1 MGDIYETIVY
11 RGYTIKIVYDNDA
24 EGPRVWDNVGV
35 IYSNCQGYNPDGHTL
50 SELLDNPDYHE
61 EDGNF
66 DQSKF
71 DEDHIWLK
79 VYAYIHGGITIRCT
93 PFGCDWDSGLFG
105 YIVAK
110 KEEAMKM
117 CGFKTWG
124 EEEAKSVES
133 YLRGEI
139 EILNDYYTGS
149 VYGYIVED
157 GETQLDS
164 CWGFY
169 GDDGLE
175 QIKSDCRDYI
185 DCQIKKGRRDRIEY
199 LRRKLREKGKQLRLP
214 MFVI

>member
-1 MGDIYETIVY
+1 MNVYETIEY
-11 RGYTIKIVYDNDA
+11 RGYTIKIVYDHDT
-24 EGPRVWDNVGV
+24 EGPRIWDNVGV
-35 IYSNCQGYNPDGHTL
+35 IYSNCRWYNPDGHTL
-50 SELLDNPDYHE
+50 SEILENPDYQD

-93 PFGCDWDSGLFG
+93 PFGCPWDSGLFG
-105 YIVAK
+105 FIVAK
-110 KEEAMKM
+110 KEEAMKI

-133 YLRGEI
+133 CLRGEI
-139 EILNDYYTGS
+139 ETLNDYYTGS
-149 VYGYIVED
+149 VYGYIVEKD
-157 GETQLDS
+157 ETQLDS

-169 GDDGLE
+169 GDDGLK
-175 QIKSDCRDYI
+175 QIKSDCQDYI
-185 DCQIKKGRRDRIEY
+185 NYKIKKAQRDRIEY
-199 LRRKLREKGKQLRLP
+199 LRKRLREKGRQLRLP

>member
-1 MGDIYETIVY
+1 MEEIYEAIEY
-11 RGYTIKIVYDNDA
+11 RGYTIKIVYDNDT

-35 IYSNCQGYNPDGHTL
+35 IYSNCRGYDPDGHTL
-50 SELLDNPDYHE
+50 SELLENPDYQD

-93 PFGCDWDSGLFG
+93 PFSCQWDSGLFG

-110 KEEAMKM
+110 KEEAMKI

-124 EEEAKSVES
+124 EEEAKNVES
-133 YLRGEI
+133 VLRGEI
-139 EILNDYYTGS
+139 ETLNDYYTGS
-149 VYGYIVED
+149 VYGYIIEED
-157 GETQLDS
+157 GAQMDS

-169 GDDGLE
+169 GDGGLE
-175 QIKSDCRDYI
+175 QIKSDCRYYVD
-185 DCQIKKGRRDRIEY
+185 DQIKKARRDRIKY
-199 LRRKLREKGKQLRLP
+199 LRKRIREKGRQLCLP